1 MIGRRSAL
9 YKCSR
14 NSSGTGVWSDG
25 EWRGWNSK
33 SVARPSFFLFFFS
46 FLVLSK
52 ETREKLVNG
61 HHERSLKID
70 WCLSKARQNVIF
82 FFFFLISLLFRL
94 LAICWLAKKN
104 VTAFVELQTLS
115 ADVCPHT
122 NFYKIYRTPN
132 NV

>member
-25 EWRGWNSK
+25 SEGVEIRKVSRGL
-33 SVARPSFFLFFFS
+33 RFFFFFFS

-61 HHERSLKID
+61 HHERSLKIN

-82 FFFFLISLLFRL
+82 FFFSYFSPFSSVGDFLTREKE
-94 LAICWLAKKN
+94 CYGVYR
-104 VTAFVELQTLS
+104 VTDIVCRRVS
-115 ADVCPHT
+115 A
-122 NFYKIYRTPN
+122 YKFL
-132 NV
+132 